1 MSWICPLCNQSNADN
16 SMICVCGHAYSK
28 TDDSLAKSI
37 ASEDNINSALKSCPS
52 CGREMPA
59 TDKFCPFCGKSIVVL
74 SEETKKAI
82 TTAAKW
88 ILAVSIMFVIFG
100 TIIGFVQKSQASKAM
115 ENLAQYGDSEVLQL
129 PNVDNEY
136 TVAELKAKIDQE
148 VIFVFLSNYFLA
160 LVMFGLYLWARRS
173 PFPAMITALCVYLAV
188 MVLSAIVDPKTLVQG
203 IVIKIIFIGALIAGI
218 KASLVTRSVTNI

>member
-1 MSWICPLCNQSNADN
+1 MSWICPLCNQSNSDD
-16 SMICVCGHAYSK
+16 SMICICGHAHSK
-28 TDDSLAKSI
+28 TQDLPAKSI
-37 ASEDNINSALKSCPS
+37 SSDVKITVPLKSCPS
-52 CGREMPA
+52 CGREVPVV
-59 TDKFCPFCGKSIVVL
+59 DKFCPFCGKSIVIL
-74 SEETKKAI
+74 SAETKKAI

-115 ENLAQYGDSEVLQL
+115 ENLAQYSDSEVLQL
-129 PNVDNEY
+129 PNDANEY
-136 TVAELKAKIDQE
+136 TVAELKSKINQE

-188 MVLSAIVDPKTLVQG
+188 MVLSAMVDPKTLFQG
-203 IVIKIIFIGALIAGI
+203 LIIKIIFIGALIAGI
-218 KASLVTRSVTNI
+218 KASLVTRGVTRI